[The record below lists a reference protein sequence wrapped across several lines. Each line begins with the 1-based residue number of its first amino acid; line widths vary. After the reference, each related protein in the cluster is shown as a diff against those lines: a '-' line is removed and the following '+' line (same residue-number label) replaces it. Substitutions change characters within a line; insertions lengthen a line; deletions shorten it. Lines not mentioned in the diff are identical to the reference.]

1 MSYVKSVSG
10 SDYRFLVRGVMLYH
24 TCPWLNLLN
33 GPLMFK
39 RRYVTLLPLFVLL
52 AACSSK
58 PKPTETDTTTGTP
71 SGGFLLEPQHN
82 VMQMGGD
89 FANNPNA
96 QQFIDKM
103 VNKHGFDRQQLQ
115 EILSQAKRLDSVLR
129 LMDNQAPTTS
139 VKPPSGP
146 NGAWLRYRKKFITPD
161 NVQNGVVFWNQYE
174 DALNRAWQVYGVPP
188 EIIVGIIGVETRW
201 GRVMGKTR
209 ILDALATL
217 SFNYPRRAE
226 YFSGELE
233 TFLLMARDEQ
243 DDPLNL
249 KGSFAGAMGY
259 GQFMPSSYK
268 QYAVDFSGD
277 GHINLWDPVDAIG
290 SVANY
295 FKAHGWV
302 KGDQVA
308 VMANGQA
315 PGLPNGFKTKYSISQ
330 LAAAGLTPQQPLG
343 NHQQASLLRLDVGTG
358 YQYWYGLPNFYTI
371 TRYNHSTH
379 YAMAVWQLGQ
389 AVALAR
395 SEPVCGGG
403 RNSVCTEDYSG
414 GLVTGEGFQIS

>member
-10 SDYRFLVRGVMLYH
+10 SDYRFLVRGGMLYH

-58 PKPTETDTTTGTP
+58 PKPTETETTTGTP

-103 VNKHGFDRQQLQ
+103 VNKHGFNRQQLQ

-161 NVQNGVVFWNQYE
+161 NVQNGVVCWNQYE

-233 TFLLMARDEQ
+233 AFLLMARDEQ

-315 PGLPNGFKTKYSISQ
+315 PGLPNGFKTRYSISQ

-395 SEPVCGGG
+395 V
-403 RNSVCTEDYSG
+403 
-414 GLVTGEGFQIS
+414 Q

>member
-174 DALNRAWQVYGVPP
+174 DALNRAWLVYGVPP

-395 SEPVCGGG
+395 V
-403 RNSVCTEDYSG
+403 
-414 GLVTGEGFQIS
+414 Q

>member
-259 GQFMPSSYK
+259 GQFIPSSYK

-395 SEPVCGGG
+395 V
-403 RNSVCTEDYSG
+403 
-414 GLVTGEGFQIS
+414 Q

>member
-58 PKPTETDTTTGTP
+58 PKPTETETTTGTP

-201 GRVMGKTR
+201 RRVMGKTR

-315 PGLPNGFKTKYSISQ
+315 PGLPNGFKTRYSISQ

-395 SEPVCGGG
+395 V
-403 RNSVCTEDYSG
+403 
-414 GLVTGEGFQIS
+414 Q

>member
-96 QQFIDKM
+96 QQFIDRM

-201 GRVMGKTR
+201 GRVMGETR

-395 SEPVCGGG
+395 V
-403 RNSVCTEDYSG
+403 
-414 GLVTGEGFQIS
+414 Q

>member
-58 PKPTETDTTTGTP
+58 PKPTETETTTGTP

-146 NGAWLRYRKKFITPD
+146 NGAWLRYCKKFITPD

-277 GHINLWDPVDAIG
+277 GHINLWDPVDTIG

-395 SEPVCGGG
+395 V
-403 RNSVCTEDYSG
+403 
-414 GLVTGEGFQIS
+414 Q

>member
-1 MSYVKSVSG
+1 
-10 SDYRFLVRGVMLYH
+10 ML
-24 TCPWLNLLN
+24 
-33 GPLMFK
+33 K
-39 RRYVTLLPLFVLL
+39 RRYAALLPLCVLL

-58 PKPTETDTTTGTP
+58 PEKQQQTATTTGTP
-71 SGGFLLEPQHN
+71 SGGFLLQPQHN
-82 VMQMGGD
+82 VLFTSGD
-89 FANNPNA
+89 FANNPA
-96 QQFIDKM
+96 AEQFIDKM
-103 VNKHGFDRQQLQ
+103 VSKHGFDRQQLH
-115 EILSQAKRLDSVLR
+115 EILSQAKRLDYVLR
-129 LMDNQAPTTS
+129 LMDRQAPTTPGP
-139 VKPPSGP
+139 VGP
-146 NGAWLRYRKKFITPD
+146 NGAWLRYRAQFITPD
-161 NVQNGVVFWNQYE
+161 NVQNGVVFMNQHRE
-174 DALNRAWQVYGVPP
+174 ALERAQRVYGVPA

-268 QYAVDFSGD
+268 EYAVDFNGD
-277 GHINLWDPVDAIG
+277 GHINLWDPEDAIG

-295 FKAHGWV
+295 FKAHGWTT
-302 KGDQVA
+302 GEPVA
-308 VMANGQA
+308 IPATGQA
-315 PGLPNGFKTKYSISQ
+315 PALKTGFNTQYTPGE

-343 NHQQASLLRLDVGTG
+343 NYSQVSLLRLDVGTG
-358 YQYWYGLPNFYTI
+358 YEYWYGLPNFYTI

-389 AVALAR
+389 AVALA
-395 SEPVCGGG
+395 
-403 RNSVCTEDYSG
+403 SVR
-414 GLVTGEGFQIS
+414 

>member
-1 MSYVKSVSG
+1 LSYVKSVSG

-174 DALNRAWQVYGVPP
+174 DALSRAWQVYGVPP

-395 SEPVCGGG
+395 V
-403 RNSVCTEDYSG
+403 
-414 GLVTGEGFQIS
+414 Q

>member
-58 PKPTETDTTTGTP
+58 PKPTETETTTGTP

-188 EIIVGIIGVETRW
+188 EIIVGIIGVETCW

-395 SEPVCGGG
+395 V
-403 RNSVCTEDYSG
+403 
-414 GLVTGEGFQIS
+414 Q

>member
-308 VMANGQA
+308 VMVNGQA

-395 SEPVCGGG
+395 V
-403 RNSVCTEDYSG
+403 
-414 GLVTGEGFQIS
+414 Q

>member
-10 SDYRFLVRGVMLYH
+10 SDYRFLVRGGMLYH

-58 PKPTETDTTTGTP
+58 PKPTETETTTGTP

-96 QQFIDKM
+96 QQFIDRM

-315 PGLPNGFKTKYSISQ
+315 PGLPNGFKTRYSISQ
-330 LAAAGLTPQQPLG
+330 LATAGLTPQQPLG

-395 SEPVCGGG
+395 V
-403 RNSVCTEDYSG
+403 
-414 GLVTGEGFQIS
+414 Q

>member
-1 MSYVKSVSG
+1 MKIFYFESLYKEGSEENELSYVKSVSG
-10 SDYRFLVRGVMLYH
+10 SDYRFLVRGGMLYH

-58 PKPTETDTTTGTP
+58 PKPTETETTTGTP

-103 VNKHGFDRQQLQ
+103 VNKHGFDRLQLQ

-315 PGLPNGFKTKYSISQ
+315 PGLPNGFKTRYSISQ

-395 SEPVCGGG
+395 V
-403 RNSVCTEDYSG
+403 
-414 GLVTGEGFQIS
+414 Q

>member
-315 PGLPNGFKTKYSISQ
+315 PGLPNGFKTRYSISQ
-330 LAAAGLTPQQPLG
+330 LAAAGLTPQQLLG

-395 SEPVCGGG
+395 V
-403 RNSVCTEDYSG
+403 
-414 GLVTGEGFQIS
+414 Q

>member
-103 VNKHGFDRQQLQ
+103 VNKHGFNRQQLQ

-395 SEPVCGGG
+395 V
-403 RNSVCTEDYSG
+403 
-414 GLVTGEGFQIS
+414 Q

>member
-10 SDYRFLVRGVMLYH
+10 SDYRFLVRGGMLYH

-39 RRYVTLLPLFVLL
+39 RRYVTLLPLFMLL

-58 PKPTETDTTTGTP
+58 PKPTETETTTGTP

-96 QQFIDKM
+96 QQFINKM

-315 PGLPNGFKTKYSISQ
+315 PGLPNGFKTRYSISQ

-395 SEPVCGGG
+395 V
-403 RNSVCTEDYSG
+403 
-414 GLVTGEGFQIS
+414 Q

>member
-371 TRYNHSTH
+371 TRCNHSTH

-395 SEPVCGGG
+395 V
-403 RNSVCTEDYSG
+403 
-414 GLVTGEGFQIS
+414 Q

>member
-115 EILSQAKRLDSVLR
+115 EILSQAKRQDSVLR

-395 SEPVCGGG
+395 V
-403 RNSVCTEDYSG
+403 
-414 GLVTGEGFQIS
+414 Q

>member
-58 PKPTETDTTTGTP
+58 PKPTETETTTGTP

-330 LAAAGLTPQQPLG
+330 LAAACLTPQQPLG

-395 SEPVCGGG
+395 V
-403 RNSVCTEDYSG
+403 
-414 GLVTGEGFQIS
+414 Q

>member
-343 NHQQASLLRLDVGTG
+343 NHQQASLLRLDVGTD

-395 SEPVCGGG
+395 V
-403 RNSVCTEDYSG
+403 
-414 GLVTGEGFQIS
+414 Q

>member
-58 PKPTETDTTTGTP
+58 PKPTETETTTGTP

-233 TFLLMARDEQ
+233 TFLLMARDKQ

-315 PGLPNGFKTKYSISQ
+315 PGLPNGFKTRYSISQ
-330 LAAAGLTPQQPLG
+330 LATAGLTPQQPLG

-395 SEPVCGGG
+395 V
-403 RNSVCTEDYSG
+403 
-414 GLVTGEGFQIS
+414 Q

>member
-1 MSYVKSVSG
+1 
-10 SDYRFLVRGVMLYH
+10 
-24 TCPWLNLLN
+24 
-33 GPLMFK
+33 MFK
-39 RRYVTLLPLFVLL
+39 RRYVTLLPLFMLL

-58 PKPTETDTTTGTP
+58 PKPTETETTTGTP

-315 PGLPNGFKTKYSISQ
+315 PDLPNGFKTRYSISQ

-395 SEPVCGGG
+395 V
-403 RNSVCTEDYSG
+403 
-414 GLVTGEGFQIS
+414 Q

>member
-58 PKPTETDTTTGTP
+58 PKPTETETTTGTP

-82 VMQMGGD
+82 VMRMGGD

-96 QQFIDKM
+96 QQFIDRM

-315 PGLPNGFKTKYSISQ
+315 PGLPNGFKTRYSISQ

-395 SEPVCGGG
+395 V
-403 RNSVCTEDYSG
+403 
-414 GLVTGEGFQIS
+414 Q

>member
-58 PKPTETDTTTGTP
+58 PKPTETETTTGTP

-233 TFLLMARDEQ
+233 TFLLMARNEQ

-315 PGLPNGFKTKYSISQ
+315 PGLPNGFKTRYSISQ

-395 SEPVCGGG
+395 V
-403 RNSVCTEDYSG
+403 
-414 GLVTGEGFQIS
+414 Q

>member
-1 MSYVKSVSG
+1 MYKEGSEENELSYVKSVSG
-10 SDYRFLVRGVMLYH
+10 SDYRFLVRGGMLYH

-58 PKPTETDTTTGTP
+58 PKPTETETTTGTP

-315 PGLPNGFKTKYSISQ
+315 PGLPNGFKTRYSISQ

-395 SEPVCGGG
+395 V
-403 RNSVCTEDYSG
+403 
-414 GLVTGEGFQIS
+414 Q

>member
-58 PKPTETDTTTGTP
+58 PKPTETETTTGTP

-174 DALNRAWQVYGVPP
+174 DALNRAWQVYSVPP

-395 SEPVCGGG
+395 V
-403 RNSVCTEDYSG
+403 
-414 GLVTGEGFQIS
+414 Q

>member
-315 PGLPNGFKTKYSISQ
+315 PGLPNGFKTRYSISQ
-330 LAAAGLTPQQPLG
+330 LAAAGLTPQLPLG

-395 SEPVCGGG
+395 V
-403 RNSVCTEDYSG
+403 
-414 GLVTGEGFQIS
+414 Q

>member
-103 VNKHGFDRQQLQ
+103 VSKHGFDRQQLQ

-395 SEPVCGGG
+395 V
-403 RNSVCTEDYSG
+403 
-414 GLVTGEGFQIS
+414 Q

>member
-89 FANNPNA
+89 LANNPNA

-395 SEPVCGGG
+395 V
-403 RNSVCTEDYSG
+403 
-414 GLVTGEGFQIS
+414 Q

>member
-58 PKPTETDTTTGTP
+58 PKPTETETTTGTP

-161 NVQNGVVFWNQYE
+161 NVQNGVIFWNQYE

-315 PGLPNGFKTKYSISQ
+315 PGLPNGFKTRYSISQ

-358 YQYWYGLPNFYTI
+358 YQYWYSLPNFYTI

-395 SEPVCGGG
+395 V
-403 RNSVCTEDYSG
+403 
-414 GLVTGEGFQIS
+414 Q

>member
-58 PKPTETDTTTGTP
+58 PKPTETETTTGTP

-129 LMDNQAPTTS
+129 LMDNQAPTIS

-315 PGLPNGFKTKYSISQ
+315 PGLPNGFKTRYSISQ

-395 SEPVCGGG
+395 V
-403 RNSVCTEDYSG
+403 
-414 GLVTGEGFQIS
+414 Q

>member
-58 PKPTETDTTTGTP
+58 PKPTETETTTGTP

-249 KGSFAGAMGY
+249 KGSCAGAMGY

-315 PGLPNGFKTKYSISQ
+315 PGLPNGFKTRYSISQ

-358 YQYWYGLPNFYTI
+358 DQYWYGLPNFYTI

-395 SEPVCGGG
+395 V
-403 RNSVCTEDYSG
+403 
-414 GLVTGEGFQIS
+414 Q

>member
-103 VNKHGFDRQQLQ
+103 VNKHGFYRQQLQ

-174 DALNRAWQVYGVPP
+174 DALNRAWQLYGVPP

-395 SEPVCGGG
+395 V
-403 RNSVCTEDYSG
+403 
-414 GLVTGEGFQIS
+414 Q

>member
-58 PKPTETDTTTGTP
+58 PKPTETETTTGTP

-146 NGAWLRYRKKFITPD
+146 NGAWLRYRKKFIAPD
-161 NVQNGVVFWNQYE
+161 NVQNGVIFWNQYE

-315 PGLPNGFKTKYSISQ
+315 PGLPNGFKTRYSISQ

-395 SEPVCGGG
+395 V
-403 RNSVCTEDYSG
+403 
-414 GLVTGEGFQIS
+414 Q

>member
-58 PKPTETDTTTGTP
+58 PKPTETETTTGTP

-315 PGLPNGFKTKYSISQ
+315 PGLPNGFKTRYSISQ

-343 NHQQASLLRLDVGTG
+343 NHQRASLLRLDVGTG

-395 SEPVCGGG
+395 V
-403 RNSVCTEDYSG
+403 
-414 GLVTGEGFQIS
+414 Q